1 MGGAGVSY
9 VFCEVHSAGV
19 AEGSRVFN
27 GIRPSVVAENS
38 HVFQE
43 IRPVG
48 VIRLLRDLSHCG
60 NRFIEKQKSR
70 HFCNFFAIRD
80 SFLFP

>member
-1 MGGAGVSY
+1 MPFV
-9 VFCEVHSAGV
+9 
-19 AEGSRVFN
+19 GSVLLGSPPALRAFN
-27 GIRPSVVAENS
+27 GIRPSIFTENS
-38 HVFQE
+38 HVFQG
-43 IRPVG
+43 ICPVG
-48 VIRLLRDLSHCG
+48 VIRLLRDLSYFG